1 MIPQETGVVDTQ
13 SKTLRPAT
21 RRHYDPTKWALTIA
35 GAQTQEILLNPEPNL
50 RKRHRNVPAFIKPS
64 PTGHRL
70 PALVT
75 ILHAIPMA
83 REALLNRN
91 HLLPDYG
98 REKEWWDGTPVK
110 VLRIVNVDSEG
121 RHINENDILYEC
133 QRLMAFLDETDRAYG
148 SADVLAGLEGLSGYE
163 NDKIAKFYGT
173 WHSATAQVAADSP
186 LASVFESRGTKRNK
200 GDPTFSQSEPFWCLN
215 TLIESDVAGQS
226 LTLYEVIDRILWE
239 DSNEEEET
247 YFEGAGEVITIELA
261 NKVAEVSGLGVSIPA
276 ELYLDRYLPLA
287 TALSKDMRDR
297 KNRVKADLH
306 NKEVARSWMLYAKP
320 LSNGNEVDATG
331 LLAMATAYFE
341 QTTLYQQAFE
351 RRTGA
356 EEVPQDKEQTLGL
369 SAKTAEEL
377 KALTQRISQKLQGQ
391 CHRCLST

>member
-369 SAKTAEEL
+369 SAKIAEEL

>member
-1 MIPQETGVVDTQ
+1 MISQETGVVDTQ

-50 RKRHRNVPAFIKPS
+50 RRRHRNVPAFIKPS

-75 ILHAIPMA
+75 ILHAIPIA

-121 RHINENDILYEC
+121 RYINENDIVYEC

-148 SADVLAGLEGLSGYE
+148 SGDVLAGLEGLSGYE

-173 WHSATAQVAADSP
+173 WHSAAAHVAADSP

-200 GDPTFSQSEPFWCLN
+200 SDPAFSQSEPFWCLN
-215 TLIESDVAGQS
+215 TLIESDIAGQG

-261 NKVAEVSGLGVSIPA
+261 NKVAEVSGLGISIPA
-276 ELYLDRYLPLA
+276 MLYLDRYLPSA
-287 TALSKDMRDR
+287 TALAKDMRAR
-297 KNRVKADLH
+297 KARVKADLH
-306 NKEVARSWMLYAKP
+306 SKEVARSWMMNAKT
-320 LSNGNEVDATG
+320 LSNENGVDATG

-341 QTTLYQQAFE
+341 QTALYEQPFK
-351 RRTGA
+351 RRTGV
-356 EEVPQDKEQTLGL
+356 EEVPQDQGQTFGL
-369 SAKTAEEL
+369 SAGIAEEL
-377 KALTQRISQKLQGQ
+377 KALTQKISQKLQGQ
-391 CHRCLST
+391 CHWCLST